1 MRSEGV
7 GHPAV
12 PAPIGEGF
20 GSGDAGFSLHS
31 LYVIENT
38 MIGGGF
44 NLGEFSG
51 FRRAAGITNIFCHAR
66 VTSILRRTRVSDDTG
81 VWGPRRTRHGS

>member
-20 GSGDAGFSLHS
+20 SSGDAGFSLHG
-31 LYVIENT
+31 LHVIENT

-51 FRRAAGITNIFCHAR
+51 FRRAAGITNNFATQGLQAFFAARGFRMTQGFGAHA
-66 VTSILRRTRVSDDTG
+66 G
-81 VWGPRRTRHGS
+81 